1 MLRALLCD
9 SFDKVPP
16 NLHFPTQ
23 STKSCHGR
31 KFAFIYSLLVTDFS
45 LIKSL
50 LIVEQFQ
57 YQESG
62 LTDLHCFGLLS
73 RLRPV
78 LAVTDSESTRVSPFP
93 SDPPRTRPGR
103 SAVEFILNPSV
114 TFDFQT

>member
-1 MLRALLCD
+1 MRRALLCD
-9 SFDKVPP
+9 SFDL
-16 NLHFPTQ
+16 N
-23 STKSCHGR
+23 
-31 KFAFIYSLLVTDFS
+31 

-78 LAVTDSESTRVSPFP
+78 LAVTDSESTCVSPCP

-103 SAVEFILNPSV
+103 SAFACILIPSV
-114 TFDFQT
+114 TFDFQGHSSMNFTT